1 VENASD
7 LIGNPH
13 QKVLQF
19 ICGGMSMGDVFS
31 YKKPA
36 LWIAIAVIAVCAVVV
51 LCLLINPKAGDK
63 PEEQYAPPLN
73 RMPEDYSLSDAKN
86 DGCVVFEDGDITSG
100 QSVWASFSKKVNSKE
115 TAQVRLVYYYTLG
128 DSSRYAPELYEE
140 IKDDYPVMYIKDLV
154 YDGEG
159 FNIEGYEDGEWVS
172 RRYRYLMKYEGE
184 PRSKWAVFSEYLYYV
199 LTNDESVTWEDIEDG
214 MFSSLMGD
222 QIDHYRVYT
231 DLS

>member
-1 VENASD
+1 MENASD

-73 RMPEDYSLSDAKN
+73 RMPRTTACQMPKMTDALSLKT
-86 DGCVVFEDGDITSG
+86 GTSPPG
-100 QSVWASFSKKVNSKE
+100 NPSGLPFLK
-115 TAQVRLVYYYTLG
+115 RLIQKRRHRFGLYIIIHLEIPRDTLR
-128 DSSRYAPELYEE
+128 SS
-140 IKDDYPVMYIKDLV
+140 M
-154 YDGEG
+154 
-159 FNIEGYEDGEWVS
+159 
-172 RRYRYLMKYEGE
+172 RR
-184 PRSKWAVFSEYLYYV
+184 
-199 LTNDESVTWEDIEDG
+199 
-214 MFSSLMGD
+214 
-222 QIDHYRVYT
+222 
-231 DLS
+231 